1 MEAFEDSLKRISS
14 RPPSALRAR
23 RGLWPLIP
31 LTDKATEGGD
41 CFIRKS

>member
-23 RGLWPLIP
+23 RTRRVLIP
-31 LTDKATEGGD
+31 LADKATEGGD
-41 CFIRKS
+41 YFIRKS